1 MFDTNILIFN
11 VIFTSFGLGYFLYA
25 KKNKKAISLLSWIIL
40 MIYPYF
46 ITDLFYLIWIGVILL
61 VLPFII
67 KV

>member
-11 VIFTSFGLGYFLYA
+11 VIFTSFGLGYLLYA
-25 KKNKKAISLLSWIIL
+25 RKNKKAVSLLSWIIL

-46 ITDLFYLIWIGVILL
+46 ITDLFYLISIWLVLL
-61 VLPFII
+61 ILPFII